1 MSRTIVGVLRGGT
14 SSEYNLSLKTGAAM
28 LAALPEDRYETR
40 DILID
45 KSGLWHVRGIPMSPA
60 RALSQVDLVL
70 NGLHGG
76 VGEDGT
82 VARLLERMNIPYTGS
97 APLQSGLA
105 LNKIRARQIL
115 QQVGVRMP
123 RAVWFSLK
131 NKMTTAGM
139 AQIAFTRFPPP
150 YVVKPPLE
158 GASYGIQYVL
168 HLLDL
173 PEVLGDVLDKYGS
186 ALVEEYINGREAT
199 VGIIEKFR
207 REDLYALPPTRI
219 ILPQGARWIEFAH
232 HEAAALDHFV
242 PSDFSHEQKKSLID
256 MARRAHSALGLSHF
270 SRADFIVAP
279 RQICLLEANALP
291 GLYPGAAFPKMLES
305 VGVSIGDFLDHSI
318 RLARA

>member
-1 MSRTIVGVLRGGT
+1 MAKTIVGILRGGT

-28 LAALPEDRYETR
+28 LSALPEERYETR

-45 KSGLWHVRGIPMSPA
+45 KKGLWHLRGIPMSPA
-60 RALSQVDLVL
+60 RALAQVDVVL

-82 VARLLERMNIPYTGS
+82 VARLLERTNIPYTGS

-115 QQVGVRMP
+115 VQAGVHMP

-131 NKMTTAGM
+131 NKMTTADM
-139 AQIAFTRFPPP
+139 ARIAFARFPPP

-158 GASYGIQYVL
+158 GASYGILYVP

-173 PEVLGDVLDKYGS
+173 PEVIGDMLDRYGS
-186 ALVEEYINGREAT
+186 VLVEEYINGREAT

-207 REDLYALPPTRI
+207 RENLYALPPTRI
-219 ILPQGARWIEFAH
+219 IVPERARWIESSH
-232 HEAAALDHFV
+232 HENAALHHFV
-242 PSDFSHEQKKSLID
+242 PSDFSDQQKKILIN
-256 MARRAHSALGLSHF
+256 MARQAHSVLGLRHF

-279 RQICLLEANALP
+279 RQIYLLEVNALP
-291 GLYPGAAFPKMLES
+291 GLYSGAAFPEMLDS
-305 VGVSIGDFLDHSI
+305 VGVSTGQFLEHAISLT
-318 RLARA
+318 RM